1 MSFPDV
7 YSRWIWIRALF
18 NLSACFFISL
28 LRSAALLRLSIQ
40 KKDTYSGVSLLAW
53 QRPTLTGGSP
63 QLPSAQKSLTTVFGM
78 GTGVT
83 SLLLPPDYFDVRS
96 TANLFVWFLF
106 LLLLR
111 TDVRSIIEQFPSSI
125 FLFLV
130 VKGIQPLWIK
140 ESTILS
146 KLNLEIKLKSR
157 KN

>member
-1 MSFPDV
+1 MMD
-7 YSRWIWIRALF
+7 LD
-18 NLSACFFISL
+18 SL
-28 LRSAALLRLSIQ
+28 LASSFRFFRSAALLRLSIQ

-83 SLLLPPDYFDVRS
+83 SLLLPPDYVDVRS

-130 VKGIQPLWIK
+130 VKGKRINDSFK
-140 ESTILS
+140 T
-146 KLNLEIKLKSR
+146 KSR
-157 KN
+157 NQTQVKKNLG